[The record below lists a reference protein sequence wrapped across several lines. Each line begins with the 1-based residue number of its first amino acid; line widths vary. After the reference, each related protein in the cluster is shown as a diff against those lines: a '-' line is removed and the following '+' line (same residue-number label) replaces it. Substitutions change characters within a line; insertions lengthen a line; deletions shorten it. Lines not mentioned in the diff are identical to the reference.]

1 MSYLTL
7 NEQTFT
13 IEVKRTFS
21 FDTHILPVIHLLQGK
36 VKDAFD
42 LEEEDCP
49 IGIKRFAHT
58 EYSDWEDR
66 QKVYFLKGVIDEY
79 TRRVQSGEYAVSI
92 FDFELV
98 EQVVKKIISCEFEIA
113 EEDLEQCE
121 V

>member
-1 MSYLTL
+1 MSYFTL
-7 NEQTFT
+7 NEQNFT

-21 FDTHILPVIHLLQGK
+21 FDAHILPVIHLLQENAK
-36 VKDAFD
+36 CAFD

-49 IGIKRFAHT
+49 IGIKRFVHT

-66 QKVYFLKGVIDEY
+66 QKVDFLKGVIDEY
-79 TRRVQSGEYAVSI
+79 TRRVQSGVCGVSI

-113 EEDLEQCE
+113 EEDLEW
-121 V
+121 

>member
-1 MSYLTL
+1 MSYFTL
-7 NEQTFT
+7 NEQNFT

-21 FDTHILPVIHLLQGK
+21 FDTDILPVIHLLQED

-49 IGIKRFAHT
+49 IGIKRFART

-66 QKVYFLKGVIDEY
+66 QKVYFLKGVMDEY
-79 TRRVQSGEYAVSI
+79 TKRVKQGVCGVSI

-113 EEDLEQCE
+113 EEDLEW
-121 V
+121 